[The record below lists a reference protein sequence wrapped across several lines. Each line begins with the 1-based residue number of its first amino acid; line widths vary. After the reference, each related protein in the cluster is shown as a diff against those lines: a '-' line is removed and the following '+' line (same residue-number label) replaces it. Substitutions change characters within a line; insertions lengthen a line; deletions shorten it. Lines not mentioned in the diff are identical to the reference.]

1 MPALP
6 EAGDWLR
13 PGRRLFLLVAL
24 LALVAL
30 GRLAIQVPRLVAGP
44 PEVFGAVDL
53 GYRFA
58 EVRRWFAGAP
68 VYGALDTAVYPPA
81 TYALLWPWLGW
92 TDWPGARLLWAATV
106 LPALLWLA
114 LQCARG
120 SGAGPVPPPCGWT
133 GALAATGRL
142 DGLGRAAASVHC
154 WRSTWGARPGK
165 EEAGWWL
172 GFLLP
177 VSFYATGVTLG
188 AGQMLVHL
196 LPLLIAA
203 ALFLA
208 RRPTF
213 GRDLAAACLLT
224 LALAKPN
231 ASAPFLWLALL
242 PPGGTRGLRWRPL
255 AFTAAL
261 YLGLTLLALSFQPAA
276 PSELLAAWR
285 PTAAGVAAASGY
297 GHLPVWL
304 EALGLGRWQLVA
316 SLLAALALGI
326 WIARHRRADPWVL
339 LGVTGIF
346 ARVWSYHQYYDDLL
360 VVPALVAVLRLAR
373 REGTEQNLRLRA
385 RRVFGAALALT
396 LLPIPLHYA
405 LEPPWRLLFDL
416 PQMLAWAALLAVL
429 VPAATPSAQ
438 PPAAALAGTAS

>member
-1 MPALP
+1 VPPRRETPGTAAAPAGLG
-6 EAGDWLR
+6 A
-13 PGRRLFLLVAL
+13 GRRLAMLVAL
-24 LALVAL
+24 LTLIAL

-53 GYRFA
+53 AYRFA
-58 EVRRWFAGAP
+58 EVRCWFAGLP

-92 TDWPGARLLWAATV
+92 ADWPAARLLWAATA

-120 SGAGPVPPPCGWT
+120 AGAGPVFLPCSWT
-133 GALAATGRL
+133 GASAATGRL
-142 DGLGRAAASVHC
+142 DGLGRAAAS
-154 WRSTWGARPGK
+154 GARPGK
-165 EEAGWWL
+165 EEGGWWL

-196 LPLLIAA
+196 LPVLIAA
-203 ALFLA
+203 ALLLA
-208 RRPTF
+208 RRPTL
-213 GRDLAAACLLT
+213 GRDLAAAGLLT

-231 ASAPFLWLALL
+231 ATAPFLWLALL

-261 YLGLTLLALSFQPAA
+261 YLSLTLLALSFQPAA

-304 EALGLGRWQLVA
+304 EALGLGRWQLPA
-316 SLLAALALGI
+316 SVLAALALGI
-326 WIARHRRADPWVL
+326 WIARHRMADPWVL

-373 REGTEQNLRLRA
+373 REGTEPALRTRA
-385 RRVFGAALALT
+385 RRVFGAALGLT

-438 PPAAALAGTAS
+438 PPAAALASTVA